1 MDCLFDWP
9 VWSGLVWSGP
19 QPRLA
24 PSRLSQCPTH
34 AKLFPHPLPRLPS
47 LCMPRPLFVRARL
60 RQELQPL
67 GAAQCAIGGA
77 DLAVVHRQR
86 WLLIDAH
93 AHDMPHSR
101 QAERGRGERWG
112 YWQSGL
118 ELLML
123 HIINLLCCCRCSK
136 LPLAMSRLI
145 SLPPFPPLHSL
156 SPPAP
161 VYDAF
166 MAALA
171 ISAKRVASS
180 LVVSSV
186 ISFAFEI
193 AQEIDWVGKVSP
205 GIPGSIVEGTP
216 RCLPWF
222 AQVNRRFVHITWV
235 QLKAAVTV

>member
-1 MDCLFDWP
+1 MLNYFLPSPPVLCVCHAPCLFAL
-9 VWSGLVWSGP
+9 VCVKSGSHWE
-19 QPRLA
+19 R
-24 PSRLSQCPTH
+24 
-34 AKLFPHPLPRLPS
+34 
-47 LCMPRPLFVRARL
+47 
-60 RQELQPL
+60 
-67 GAAQCAIGGA
+67 QCAIGGA

-93 AHDMPHSR
+93 AHDMPHSW
-101 QAERGRGERWG
+101 QAEGGEGVGEGWRG

-136 LPLAMSRLI
+136 LPLAMSSLI
-145 SLPPFPPLHSL
+145 YPAPL
-156 SPPAP
+156 SPLSCPR

-171 ISAKRVASS
+171 ISAKWVASC

-193 AQEIDWVGKVSP
+193 AQEIDWVGKVA
-205 GIPGSIVEGTP
+205 GTAGSR
-216 RCLPWF
+216 RCPQKVLPEDD
-222 AQVNRRFVHITWV
+222 ALIC
-235 QLKAAVTV
+235 AG